1 MVEAYRDGDTA
12 PREDTMTRATAHT
25 ITIPAEVTSIAI
37 EAWDNDYGTQD
48 GIIWDRTGHTD
59 DDGEWGN
66 ELFEWVGHLDD
77 VRAAAKRAGFEVG
90 EFVTQTI
97 DGETEVFATATR

>member
-1 MVEAYRDGDTA
+1 MA
-12 PREDTMTRATAHT
+12 PLAPSELDELFRA
-25 ITIPAEVTSIAI
+25 PVDLDDVYSEAI

>member
-1 MVEAYRDGDTA
+1 M
-12 PREDTMTRATAHT
+12 MTG
-25 ITIPAEVTSIAI
+25 
-37 EAWDNDYGTQD
+37 NG
-48 GIIWDRTGHTD
+48 
-59 DDGEWGN
+59 GN